1 MRMKKLIN
9 VSLTVRFCLTLIVCH
24 AHWHARQHQSTST
37 AVCSKT
43 ASLDGA
49 PAVTQA
55 PPLCLYSASPGILG
69 SGLPPGVQWSAILE
83 TVSF

>member
-37 AVCSKT
+37 AVSPKPE
-43 ASLDGA
+43 SLDGA
-49 PAVTQA
+49 PAVAQA
-55 PPLCLYSASPGILG
+55 PLLCLYSVSPGISG
-69 SGLPPGVQWSAILE
+69 SGLPSGV
-83 TVSF
+83 

>member
-1 MRMKKLIN
+1 MRMKKLID
-9 VSLTVRFCLTLIVCH
+9 VSLTVRFCSTLTVCH
-24 AHWHARQHQSTST
+24 AQHQSTST